1 MKLESIIIYPKNA
14 KQKTLLKSL
23 LEEMKIQ
30 FEIASTKDET
40 TLNEEEYYAKLD
52 KSISQVEAG
61 KTKCLPK
68 DKQKEFLGI

>member
-1 MKLESIIIYPKNA
+1 MKLESIIIYSKNA

-40 TLNEEEYYAKLD
+40 SLNEKKTNKKNFWEYNL
-52 KSISQVEAG
+52 S
-61 KTKCLPK
+61 L
-68 DKQKEFLGI
+68 L

>member
-1 MKLESIIIYPKNA
+1 MESIIIYPKNA
-14 KQKTLLKSL
+14 KQKTTLKSL

-40 TLNEEEYYAKLD
+40 SLNEEDYYAKLD
-52 KSISQVEAG
+52 KSISQAEAG

>member
-40 TLNEEEYYAKLD
+40 SLNEKKTNKKNFWEYDL
-52 KSISQVEAG
+52 S
-61 KTKCLPK
+61 L
-68 DKQKEFLGI
+68 L

>member
-1 MKLESIIIYPKNA
+1 MESIIIYPKNA
-14 KQKTLLKSL
+14 KQKTMLKSL

-40 TLNEEEYYAKLD
+40 SLNEEDYYAKLD
-52 KSISQVEAG
+52 KSISQAEAG
-61 KTKCLPK
+61 KMKCLPK

>member
-1 MKLESIIIYPKNA
+1 MKLESIIIYPKNV

-40 TLNEEEYYAKLD
+40 SLNEEEYYAKLD
-52 KSISQVEAG
+52 KSISQTEAG

-68 DKQKEFLGI
+68 EKQKEFLGI

>member
-1 MKLESIIIYPKNA
+1 MESIIIYPKNA
-14 KQKTLLKSL
+14 KQKTMLKYL

-40 TLNEEEYYAKLD
+40 SLNEEEYYAKLD
-52 KSISQVEAG
+52 KSISQAEAG

>member
-1 MKLESIIIYPKNA
+1 MESIIIYLKNA

-40 TLNEEEYYAKLD
+40 SLNEKKTNKKNFWEYDL
-52 KSISQVEAG
+52 
-61 KTKCLPK
+61 
-68 DKQKEFLGI
+68 FH

>member
-14 KQKTLLKSL
+14 KQKTMLKSL

-40 TLNEEEYYAKLD
+40 SLNEKNTNKKNFWVYDL
-52 KSISQVEAG
+52 SI
-61 KTKCLPK
+61 L
-68 DKQKEFLGI
+68 

>member
-40 TLNEEEYYAKLD
+40 SLNEKKTNKKNFWEYNL
-52 KSISQVEAG
+52 S
-61 KTKCLPK
+61 L
-68 DKQKEFLGI
+68 L

>member
-1 MKLESIIIYPKNA
+1 MESIIIYSKHA
-14 KQKTLLKSL
+14 KQKTMLKSL

-40 TLNEEEYYAKLD
+40 SLNEEEYYAKLD
-52 KSISQVEAG
+52 KSISQAEAG

-68 DKQKEFLGI
+68 DKQKEFLRI

>member
-1 MKLESIIIYPKNA
+1 MESIIIYPKNA
-14 KQKTLLKSL
+14 KQKTMLKSL

-40 TLNEEEYYAKLD
+40 SLNEEEYYAKLD
-52 KSISQVEAG
+52 KSISQAEAG
-61 KTKCLPK
+61 KTKCLPN

>member
-1 MKLESIIIYPKNA
+1 MESIIIYPKNA
-14 KQKTLLKSL
+14 KQKTMLKSL

-30 FEIASTKDET
+30 FEIASTKDEIS
-40 TLNEEEYYAKLD
+40 LNEKEYYVKID
-52 KSISQVEAG
+52 KTISQAEAG

>member
-1 MKLESIIIYPKNA
+1 MESIIIYSKNA
-14 KQKTLLKSL
+14 KQKTMLKSL

-40 TLNEEEYYAKLD
+40 SLNEEEYYAKLD
-52 KSISQVEAG
+52 KSISQAEAG

-68 DKQKEFLGI
+68 EKQKEFLGI

>member
-14 KQKTLLKSL
+14 KQKTMLKSL

-40 TLNEEEYYAKLD
+40 SLNEEDYYAKLD
-52 KSISQVEAG
+52 KSISQAEAG

-68 DKQKEFLGI
+68 EKQKEFLGI

>member
-14 KQKTLLKSL
+14 KQKTMLKSL

-40 TLNEEEYYAKLD
+40 SLNEKKTNKKNFWEYNL
-52 KSISQVEAG
+52 S
-61 KTKCLPK
+61 L
-68 DKQKEFLGI
+68 L

>member
-1 MKLESIIIYPKNA
+1 MESIIIYPKNA
-14 KQKTLLKSL
+14 KQKTMLKSL

-40 TLNEEEYYAKLD
+40 SLNEEDYYAKLD
-52 KSISQVEAG
+52 KSISQAEAG

-68 DKQKEFLGI
+68 EKQKEFLGI

>member
-1 MKLESIIIYPKNA
+1 
-14 KQKTLLKSL
+14 
-23 LEEMKIQ
+23 MKIQ

-40 TLNEEEYYAKLD
+40 SLNEEEYYAKLD
-52 KSISQVEAG
+52 KSISQAEAG

>member
-30 FEIASTKDET
+30 FGNFESLGVQMFHTAST
-40 TLNEEEYYAKLD
+40 
-52 KSISQVEAG
+52 
-61 KTKCLPK
+61 
-68 DKQKEFLGI
+68 FLGPGPWGGGRSGVGW

>member
-30 FEIASTKDET
+30 FEIASTKNEIS
-40 TLNEEEYYAKLD
+40 LNEKEYYAKLD
-52 KSISQVEAG
+52 KSISQAEAG

>member
-1 MKLESIIIYPKNA
+1 MESIIIYPKNA
-14 KQKTLLKSL
+14 KQKTMLKSL

-40 TLNEEEYYAKLD
+40 SLNEEDYYAKLD
-52 KSISQVEAG
+52 KSISQAEAG

>member
-23 LEEMKIQ
+23 LEEIKIQ

-40 TLNEEEYYAKLD
+40 SLNEKKTNKKNFWEYNL
-52 KSISQVEAG
+52 S
-61 KTKCLPK
+61 L
-68 DKQKEFLGI
+68 L

>member
-14 KQKTLLKSL
+14 KQKTMLKSL

-30 FEIASTKDET
+30 FEIASTRDET
-40 TLNEEEYYAKLD
+40 LLNEK
-52 KSISQVEAG
+52 
-61 KTKCLPK
+61 K

>member
-40 TLNEEEYYAKLD
+40 SLNEEEYYAKLD
-52 KSISQVEAG
+52 KSISQAEAR

-68 DKQKEFLGI
+68 EKQKEFLGI